1 MWAITIQIKP
11 DQAMLFYQLP
21 LKVKMRQVQRIMR
34 ESTATFTHAN
44 TARQYIELYERML
57 QRPLISP

>member
-1 MWAITIQIKP
+1 
-11 DQAMLFYQLP
+11 MLFYQLP
-21 LKVKMRQVQRIMR
+21 LKVKMRQIQRIMR